1 MVASTPVAAP
11 DLKVRKMLGR
21 TYLEEHRVEEAV
33 RLFNAIL
40 QDYPDDVE
48 SLVVLGNL
56 YLAGGDGGS
65 ARRLYERALWLDP
78 HNPALREQIE
88 LAWSESWETTG
99 EPLPTDPAAVGRL
112 LQRLTGR
119 TSGVSEEELNR
130 AAGVLIGI
138 LHSENPAKEIAERL
152 DEIDEILPALLE
164 INIRQARADG
174 NVEIEAGLRSLQASI
189 QAQVEHRHNGEG
201 EPLEIAQPFSGRGWN
216 VILLNGQPFGR
227 SNRVGLLEGALRQG
241 GCNVFSTL
249 DACLAEGIQ
258 PDVIIAANPHLQPDV
273 LEGIARLTS
282 RGMPL
287 IIDLETDFELLPV
300 NDPLYPQFGL
310 GTPARGKAY
319 AAALLM
325 ADLITVPSP
334 LHAESLR
341 SAGRPAEF
349 IPDGWSRTNFIWLH
363 ESPPRDTINLGWVA
377 NPSQSQDL
385 AAIRRAV
392 VRVMREFQQTR
403 LVIVGDFEA
412 YRLFDIIPETRRMY
426 LPLTGAE
433 EYPFLLDQV
442 DIFMVPL
449 HNHPY
454 NDSIS
459 DGVLIE
465 AGIKGIPWVGS
476 PAAPFRRWSA
486 GGLLATSVDEWH
498 AQLREL
504 VLDREQRHALGML
517 GRQMALTREM
527 NEVSYLWLRAIQS
540 VSRKRSQWQEQS

>member
-1 MVASTPVAAP
+1 MVASTLVAAP

-21 TYLEEHRVEEAV
+21 TYLDEHRIEEAV

-40 QDYPDDVE
+40 QDYPDDVD
-48 SLVVLGNL
+48 SLVALGNL
-56 YLAGGDGGS
+56 YLTGGDGGS

-78 HNPALREQIE
+78 HNPVLRQQIE
-88 LAWSESWETTG
+88 LAWSQSWETTG

-119 TSGVSEEELNR
+119 TNGISEEELNR

-174 NVEIEAGLRSLQASI
+174 KVEIEAGLRSLQASI
-189 QAQVEHRHNGEG
+189 QAQVEHRQNGQSAAV
-201 EPLEIAQPFSGRGWN
+201 EIAQPFTGRGWN
-216 VILLNGQPFGR
+216 VVLLNGQPFGR
-227 SNRVGLLEGALRQG
+227 SNRVGLLECALRQG
-241 GCNVFSTL
+241 GCAVFSRL
-249 DACLAEGIQ
+249 DDCLAEGIQ
-258 PDVIIAANPHLQPDV
+258 PDVIIAANPHLQPEA

-282 RGMPL
+282 RGVPL
-287 IIDLETDFELLPV
+287 IVDLETDFELLPV

-325 ADLITVPSP
+325 ADLISVPSP
-334 LHAESLR
+334 LHAQSLH

-385 AAIRRAV
+385 ATIRRAV

-403 LVIVGDFEA
+403 LVIIGDFEA
-412 YRLFDIIPETRRMY
+412 YRLFDIIPENRRMY

-442 DIFMVPL
+442 DIFMAPL

-486 GGLLATSVDEWH
+486 GGLLAANVDEWH
-498 AQLREL
+498 VQLREM
-504 VLDREQRHALGML
+504 VLDREQRQALGML

-540 VSRKRSQWQEQS
+540 VVGKRIGAQEL